1 MAAHRGPLRFIV
13 LAATG
18 QDVSR
23 CRACEGCSIE
33 AALKER
39 FDLPVWEVLTAT
51 CQDDEAALT
60 NRTIRVLAGA
70 CPEAVHC
77 LQGLDVVAIARAL
90 CREAELRGL
99 APQPVE
105 KALKA

>member
-1 MAAHRGPLRFIV
+1 LRFIV

-23 CRACEGCSIE
+23 CKACEGCDVK

-39 FDLPVWEVLTAT
+39 FDLPLWEVLTAT

-60 NRTIRVLAGA
+60 NRTIRALAEA
-70 CPEAVHC
+70 CPEAVDC
-77 LQGLDVVAIARAL
+77 LQGLDIVAIARAL

-99 APQPVE
+99 APQPAE
-105 KALKA
+105 RR